1 MSNDEIVVLIAS
13 LILSGGLWGPWIWRI
28 VSVSRMCS
36 SLRVRLPVLLSPL
49 VAGAALGV
57 VLRLYADDEVR
68 SSWCYLALYG
78 LMGMAWTAVG
88 VRPLRWLGLSA
99 RDDVAERG
107 NAAASWAIAGA
118 VLGLMLAFAGAN
130 IGEGPGWWVVVFSA
144 FFSTA
149 SFLVLWILLA
159 KVTDVLDVV
168 TIDRDVA
175 AGVRLGAFFVAAG
188 AILGG
193 SVAGNWVSVPATVSD
208 FAATAWPVLP
218 LLGLAAV
225 FEWAFRP
232 RQGSPRRSVLVCGLA
247 PGVCYLAGASAVIHH
262 LGAW

>member
-118 VLGLMLAFAGAN
+118 VLGL
-130 IGEGPGWWVVVFSA
+130 
-144 FFSTA
+144 
-149 SFLVLWILLA
+149 
-159 KVTDVLDVV
+159 
-168 TIDRDVA
+168 
-175 AGVRLGAFFVAAG
+175 
-188 AILGG
+188 
-193 SVAGNWVSVPATVSD
+193 
-208 FAATAWPVLP
+208 
-218 LLGLAAV
+218 
-225 FEWAFRP
+225 
-232 RQGSPRRSVLVCGLA
+232 
-247 PGVCYLAGASAVIHH
+247 
-262 LGAW
+262 